1 MSLLSSILDYN
12 KKFVDNKEYEAY
24 VTSKQPE
31 MKAVVLTCMDT
42 RLQELSHK
50 ALGLK
55 NGDVK
60 VVKNA
65 GATIT
70 HPYGATMKSL
80 LVGIYAL
87 GADEI
92 IIMGHKDC
100 GMCQINAEKVIE
112 TMIARGIK
120 QDTIDTLNHAG
131 INVNHF
137 IGGFNDVNDN
147 VLHNIDLVYNHP
159 LFDKSVPVHGLVI
172 DPHTGELELLVD
184 GYKNVINK

>member
-1 MSLLSSILDYN
+1 MSLLSSILEYN
-12 KKFVDNKEYEAY
+12 KKFVENKEYEVY
-24 VTSKQPE
+24 KTSKKPK
-31 MKAVVLTCMDT
+31 MKAVILTCMDT

-70 HPYGATMKSL
+70 HPYGSTMKSL

-87 GADEI
+87 GAEEI

-100 GMCQINAEKVIE
+100 GMCQIDADKVME
-112 TMIARGIK
+112 TMITRGIK

-131 INVNHF
+131 INVNNF
-137 IGGFNDVNDN
+137 IGGFNDVSDN
-147 VLHNIDLVYNHP
+147 VFHNVDLVYNHP
-159 LFDKSVPVHGLVI
+159 LFDKSVPMHGLVI

-184 GYKNVINK
+184 GYKNMVK

>member
-1 MSLLSSILDYN
+1 MTLLSNILEYN
-12 KKFVDNKEYEAY
+12 KRFVENKDYLAYE
-24 VTSKQPE
+24 TSKQPT
-31 MKAVVLTCMDT
+31 MKAVILTCMDT

-50 ALGLK
+50 ALGFK

-70 HPYGATMKSL
+70 HPYGSTMKSL

-100 GMCQINAEKVIE
+100 GMCQLDADKVIGSMKE
-112 TMIARGIK
+112 RGIK
-120 QDTIDTLNHAG
+120 QETIDTLNHSG
-131 INVNHF
+131 INVNGF
-137 IGGFNDVNDN
+137 IGGFNSINDN
-147 VLHNIDLVYNHP
+147 VLHNVNQVYNHP
-159 LFDKSVPVHGLVI
+159 LFDRSVPVHGLVI
-172 DPHTGELELLVD
+172 EPHTGELELLVD
-184 GYKNVINK
+184 GYKNVIK